1 MQSDLGPPILGPP
14 NQGFCPTPFTSDSPS
29 DSPSVEPEIC
39 YCAPNSYEF
48 ILDFSLACPPDNSTL
63 GGALTQTFC
72 RVHPFNST
80 SYDNSFVNPAVTDFV
95 PVSVQSIDIYE
106 LNQNESVIVSE
117 AIEGDFKDGDTFSF
131 ISGVST
137 IQKKIPKA
145 IQLNIHG
152 RNKDGEELFQVYQ
165 ITFTNGCGAFPH
177 PVLSDGQSVGWTRF
191 VSIFYIAKECGLSY
205 LVLIS

>member
-80 SYDNSFVNPAVTDFV
+80 SYDNSFVNPAVTDLV
-95 PVSVQSIDIYE
+95 PESVQKIEIFEFD
-106 LNQNESVIVSE
+106 QNLYILVSE
-117 AIEGDFKDGDTFSF
+117 AIGGDFKDGDTFSF

-137 IQKKIPKA
+137 IQEKFPIA
-145 IQLNIHG
+145 IQLNIYG
-152 RNKDGEELFQVYQ
+152 RNKDGEGLIQIYQ
-165 ITFTNGCGAFPH
+165 ITFANGCGAF

-205 LVLIS
+205 QVLIS